1 MLEILRGLDGARTEM
16 SDWFHSL
23 PVAWMALPV
32 FGFTYF
38 VMRNC
43 VHRGQNGPIR
53 PVGARKGSQKGY
65 QGYEGEL
72 ALFLFGALCA

>member
-1 MLEILRGLDGARTEM
+1 
-16 SDWFHSL
+16 
-23 PVAWMALPV
+23 MALLV

-53 PVGARKGSQKGY
+53 SVGARKRHQKGY

-72 ALFLFGALCA
+72 ALFLFGALSA